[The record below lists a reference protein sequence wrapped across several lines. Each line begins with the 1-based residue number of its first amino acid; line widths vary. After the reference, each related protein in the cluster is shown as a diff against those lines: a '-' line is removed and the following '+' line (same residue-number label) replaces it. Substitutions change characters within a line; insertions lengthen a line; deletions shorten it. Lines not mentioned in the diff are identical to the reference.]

1 MKTNR
6 RDFLKLLGAS
16 AGASMLLPYGNLFAS
31 GNVDVNAEAL
41 ADLYEAAKREGEVSW
56 YVSQVTSDDA
66 ERMGAMFERSFPGVK
81 VNVVRTTAQV
91 IFQRLNQDL
100 RARARNCDVFSTTD
114 VSHVLWL
121 KDEGHVMHYVPTS
134 ATNVYPE
141 FQNFDQ
147 DGYFHTTGSYINAI
161 YYNADQVSNPPTKW
175 ADIIDPEYA
184 GQVSVGH
191 PGYSGTVGL
200 WAYELHKL
208 YGDEFF
214 TQLAGNRTQVGRS
227 IIDTITTLIAGERV
241 IGCGPDT
248 LGRRA
253 AAGGHNIKVVYPEEG
268 AILSLNPSGIM
279 ANTRRPNA
287 AKLFMEWLTGSVE
300 VTEYGVSQLSMPR
313 HRAVEPPAGVPRIS
327 EVNVLRSAPED
338 VMNGIPVVT
347 ELWRSAFGV

>member
-16 AGASMLLPYGNLFAS
+16 AGASMLLPYSNLFAS
-31 GNVDVNAEAL
+31 GDVNAEAL
-41 ADLYEAAKREGEVSW
+41 SDLYEAAKREGQVSW

-66 ERMGAMFERSFPGVK
+66 ERMAALFERSFPGID

-91 IFQRLNQDL
+91 SFQRLNQDL

-114 VSHVLWL
+114 ISHVLWL
-121 KDEGHVMHYVPTS
+121 KEEGHLMQYVPAS
-134 ATNVYPE
+134 AANLYPE
-141 FQNFDQ
+141 FQNFDR

-161 YYNADQVSNPPTKW
+161 YYNVDRVPNPPTRW
-175 ADIIDPEYA
+175 ADIVDPQYA

-200 WAYELHKL
+200 WAFELHKL

-253 AAGGHNIKVVYPEEG
+253 AAGGHNIKVIYPEDG
-268 AILSLNPSGIM
+268 AVLSLNPSGIM

-287 AKLFMEWLTGSVE
+287 AKLFMEWLAGSVE
-300 VTEYGVSQLSMPR
+300 VSEYAVQQLGMPR
-313 HRAVEPPAGVPRIS
+313 NRAVAPGEGVPQIS
-327 EVNVLRSAPED
+327 DVKVLRSSPEE
-338 VMNGIPVVT
+338 VIAGIPMVT
-347 ELWRSAFGV
+347 ELWRNAFGV

>member
-6 RDFLKLLGAS
+6 RDFMKLVAAS
-16 AGASMLLPYGNLFAS
+16 AGASMLLPYSHVFA
-31 GNVDVNAEAL
+31 GDTVAVTADTWAE
-41 ADLYEAAKREGEVSW
+41 LYEAAKREGEVSW

-66 ERMGAMFERSFPGVK
+66 ERLVALFESSFPGIT
-81 VNVVRTTAQV
+81 VNVVRATAQV

-121 KDEGHVMHYVPTS
+121 KGEGHVMQYVPAS
-134 ATNVYPE
+134 AANVSPE
-141 FQNFDQ
+141 FQNFDEE
-147 DGYFHTTGSYINAI
+147 GYFHTTGSYINAI
-161 YYNADQVSNPPTKW
+161 YYNVDQVSNPPTKW
-175 ADIIDPEYA
+175 ADIIDPQYA

-200 WAYELHKL
+200 WAYELHKI

-214 TQLAGNRTQVGRS
+214 TKLAGNNTQVGRS
-227 IIDTITTLIAGERV
+227 IIDTITTLIAGERL

-287 AKLFMEWLTGSVE
+287 SKLFMEWLVGSVE
-300 VTEYGVSQLSMPR
+300 VSEYGVSLLSMPR
-313 HRAVEPPAGVPRIS
+313 HRSVEPPAGVPRIS
-327 EVNVLRSAPED
+327 DVNVLRSAPED
-338 VMNGIPVVT
+338 VMKGIPIVT
-347 ELWRSAFGV
+347 ELWRNAFGV